1 MTKFIGTPLR
11 GIEFAN
17 PGDEA
22 ISSRVS
28 GDTQP
33 RLRIDAGGRITWSDG
48 TNSGDTVLFRS
59 DANALTTYDSL
70 TASAGLITL
79 TTSGA
84 PTQSLPNGA
93 IAIDTTNNV
102 FYFRSNSQWLEVS
115 GGATVTVSD
124 SAPTPADIGDLWYN
138 SSELELYIYYSTW
151 IQLTHTP
158 EFPTVEEL
166 DNVYAEN
173 LAAGDVLTYDGSD
186 WYNEPITQLL
196 VESVTDASTSG
207 GLVTLDYTTG
217 NNLYIPSSPS
227 ANFTLNLTNAPT
239 ENGKAITIGLFVTQG
254 GTGFI
259 PNVVQVAGVAQT
271 IKWTNSTAPTPSQN
285 KIDIFSF
292 TFVRRSSTW
301 TVFGS
306 AELGY

>member
-207 GLVTLDYTTG
+207 G
-217 NNLYIPSSPS
+217 
-227 ANFTLNLTNAPT
+227 
-239 ENGKAITIGLFVTQG
+239 
-254 GTGFI
+254 
-259 PNVVQVAGVAQT
+259 
-271 IKWTNSTAPTPSQN
+271 W
-285 KIDIFSF
+285 
-292 TFVRRSSTW
+292 
-301 TVFGS
+301 
-306 AELGY
+306 